1 MKRLTH
7 PVVLQYRRPESLT
20 DGSIHYGGLIVPA
33 QRLMASVYARSGRGR
48 ACDINTILE
57 VMLPHWYASYT
68 LLQQHLLLSELLES
82 RTLRCKA
89 DISTPI
95 TEETLTAFRRNR
107 GEIVQSVRTLVEIGI
122 DPDILPTDTAEKAL
136 FRALY
141 SDFLHDTRSSVP
153 HLQAALDEWED
164 PELFM
169 ARLATVTPYARRG
182 GVAERDSN
190 RICDRPVPTPLGRPA
205 AFYFQGFVYVR
216 PMQSRFMEA
225 AERTNVPVYH
235 LRAFDERAPEAYDVW
250 RLNPHFANLNE
261 VRLVDDPTGAEDDI
275 EPSVVA
281 SANSKKTR
289 ASSKK
294 LSVVRFDDA
303 FSLARHVQ
311 DTPDTALVAPM
322 CTDVR
327 ELLETF
333 VESEP
338 EKTRL
343 LAYPVGRYLMSLYGM
358 WNEKANTLDVTPET
372 VRVCLATGWA
382 DEVGTKLG
390 ATLGVFDRVAPYFQD
405 CRRLSDWCGRAQ
417 RLTEFST
424 FFDATF
430 APNQTMTTTDE
441 ARWRHLAA
449 SPLASFAVFQTSS
462 EEITLL
468 TKAIKRMVN
477 DASLLFGE
485 EKPGEKARKADGSLN
500 LRVHFAR
507 LKRLLS
513 ERASLRA
520 STSQERRIAG
530 SLLERLGS
538 SPVSITHCPP
548 NHLADA
554 MGFFLGGRCEPNA
567 EEEDRKGLHRVM
579 SLADAEGAVLRWREN
594 PIMLCCADATSLPSG
609 ALRPSWPLTTDL
621 LHDLSR
627 PELRGATLGRLA
639 DQLHY
644 LENTTL
650 ADRYFFHLLR
660 GHPEITLS
668 WVVARGEKMLQPSIY
683 LQEAGDMTNAVTVS
697 RFLMDK
703 DTEAEGKGVGT
714 SSGSLE
720 VPPAL
725 KTMSTA
731 AQKRFPDGSRPIEM
745 KGAVAACPC
754 SPLRLWYGF
763 VLSGRPLYEN
773 DFQLNFLIT
782 ATIAV
787 IATTNRCSIEE
798 SASFFFS
805 LYPAIPEVCRAESE
819 KIARIFANALRKN
832 GTDWSA
838 SDYGA
843 RVLRLCLHHLPTS
856 HAQKV
861 LTSVKTGTPL
871 NPKALCTFCPHNS
884 YCRFSREKQE

>member
-1 MKRLTH
+1 
-7 PVVLQYRRPESLT
+7 
-20 DGSIHYGGLIVPA
+20 
-33 QRLMASVYARSGRGR
+33 
-48 ACDINTILE
+48 
-57 VMLPHWYASYT
+57 
-68 LLQQHLLLSELLES
+68 
-82 RTLRCKA
+82 
-89 DISTPI
+89 
-95 TEETLTAFRRNR
+95 
-107 GEIVQSVRTLVEIGI
+107 
-122 DPDILPTDTAEKAL
+122 
-136 FRALY
+136 
-141 SDFLHDTRSSVP
+141 
-153 HLQAALDEWED
+153 
-164 PELFM
+164 
-169 ARLATVTPYARRG
+169 
-182 GVAERDSN
+182 
-190 RICDRPVPTPLGRPA
+190 
-205 AFYFQGFVYVR
+205 
-216 PMQSRFMEA
+216 
-225 AERTNVPVYH
+225 
-235 LRAFDERAPEAYDVW
+235 
-250 RLNPHFANLNE
+250 
-261 VRLVDDPTGAEDDI
+261 
-275 EPSVVA
+275 
-281 SANSKKTR
+281 
-289 ASSKK
+289 
-294 LSVVRFDDA
+294 
-303 FSLARHVQ
+303 
-311 DTPDTALVAPM
+311 
-322 CTDVR
+322 
-327 ELLETF
+327 
-333 VESEP
+333 
-338 EKTRL
+338 
-343 LAYPVGRYLMSLYGM
+343 M

-382 DEVGTKLG
+382 DEVGTKPG

-538 SPVSITHCPP
+538 LPVSITHCPP